1 VSEEDDDTHSHENN
15 QLPHELGN
23 GKTLVGRLMEK
34 RKEMASLGT
43 ISKKFRSEFKF
54 SYVRLAIFTIGHS

>member
-1 VSEEDDDTHSHENN
+1 MNWE
-15 QLPHELGN
+15 
-23 GKTLVGRLMEK
+23 MEK
-34 RKEMASLGT
+34 LCWWIDEKREEMASLGT